1 MIIYSTT
8 SGEDMC
14 GLKIEIKIKIK
25 IKINF
30 TY

>member
-25 IKINF
+25 INF